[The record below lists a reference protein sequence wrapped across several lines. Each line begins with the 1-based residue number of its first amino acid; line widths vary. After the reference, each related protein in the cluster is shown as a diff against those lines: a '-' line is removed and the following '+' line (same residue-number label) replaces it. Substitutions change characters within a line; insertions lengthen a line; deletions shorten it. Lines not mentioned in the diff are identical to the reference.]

1 MHYLWSALTLLV
13 VIYALDVVSHALAVS
28 VVTGLL
34 ATWLVIHIARRM
46 KPPEDRY
53 HDLTY

>member
-13 VIYALDVVSHALAVS
+13 VIYALDVVSHALAVA
-28 VVTGLL
+28 VVTGLIV
-34 ATWLVIHIARRM
+34 AWIIVHVGRRM
-46 KPPEDRY
+46 GRPKDRF